1 MHISITAERPDTT
14 DAIALID
21 ELQTYLESFYAPEHR
36 HGYSV
41 QQLIDAGV
49 DFYVL
54 RVDGAA
60 AGCIGVLCLA
70 EYAEI
75 KRMYIRPAFR
85 RHKLGV
91 TLLEHVQCVAQA
103 RAIPLLRLETGIH
116 QPEANARY
124 ESFGF
129 RLIPAFGPYHDDGVS
144 LCYEKA
150 VPPTSST

>member
-1 MHISITAERPDTT
+1 MEIVINPERPDSA
-14 DAIALID
+14 DAIALIT

-36 HGYSV
+36 HGFSV
-41 QQLIDAGV
+41 EQLIAAGV
-49 DFYVL
+49 DFFVL
-54 RVDGAA
+54 RIDGVA
-60 AGCIGVLCLA
+60 AGCIGLMCLP

-75 KRMYIRPAFR
+75 KRMYIRPEFR
-85 RHKLGV
+85 RQKLGV
-91 TLLEHVQCVAQA
+91 RLLTHVQTVAHQ
-103 RAIPLLRLETGIH
+103 RGIPLLRLETGIH

-150 VPPTSST
+150 VGAAH